1 MYNVFDTEQQARDA
15 QEADFN
21 LWKSLQDQTNT
32 DYWNITTS
40 WDTVR
45 QRLTDNKWVYRV
57 CESGSQSHTQEE
69 EQSDWFPGIGA

>member
-21 LWKSLQDQTNT
+21 LWKSSHDQSNPS
-32 DYWNITTS
+32 YWTITTQ
-40 WDTVR
+40 WDEVI

-57 CESGSQSHTQEE
+57 CPIGSQDHTQEE
-69 EQSDWFPGIGA
+69 EQSDWFPEIGA